1 MKSTTYKLWPW
12 KHDRKIL
19 LFPKRSAEMIEGGG
33 LAFEDAPLKDKEN
46 SNKVISSEAEHLGEE
61 NLAIYA

>member
-1 MKSTTYKLWPW
+1 
-12 KHDRKIL
+12 
-19 LFPKRSAEMIEGGG
+19 MIEGGG

-46 SNKVISSEAEHLGEE
+46 SNKVISSEAEHLVEE